1 MKKFF
6 RLFLVGGL
14 ATAMFLGY
22 GLAKA
27 QDQNPPADDQ
37 GGDHPMMQNVDH
49 GDWGKDRIEHLKDKL
64 GLTDDQAAKLKETFK
79 KQREANKP
87 LRDQEKIDIDTLQ
100 QKVDSKASDS
110 DIKDALDKLSAD
122 HKSMQAAQDNSM
134 DKIREILTPM
144 QQAKW
149 VLTMR
154 RGMMD
159 HKWNGKKKG
168 DWKKNKDGGDDAD
181 APAPAD
187 APANTP
193 TGN

>member
-1 MKKFF
+1 MKKFS

-27 QDQNPPADDQ
+27 QDQNPPVDDPSSDHSAMQ
-37 GGDHPMMQNVDH
+37 GGNH
-49 GDWGKDRIEHLKDKL
+49 GDWGKGRMEHLKDKL

-79 KQREANKP
+79 KQMEANKP

-100 QKVDSKASDS
+100 QKVDTKASDS

-122 HKSMQAAQDNSM
+122 RKSMQAAQDNSM
-134 DKIREILTPM
+134 DKIRGILTPI

-159 HKWNGKKKG
+159 HKWDGKKKE
-168 DWKKNKDGGDDAD
+168 DWKKHKDGGDDA
-181 APAPAD
+181 ATQPAPVD
-187 APANTP
+187 TPA
-193 TGN
+193 GN